1 MRPLRPGA
9 LPSDTSL
16 RFALVLA
23 AVVAASLYLFQAM
36 WFLIRGRTFLDV
48 VVACM
53 DRAGTDQVVT
63 SEALDALL
71 GRGEACRA
79 DVSRE
84 QAGAVLLGVLAVL
97 VVAWAL
103 YRTWPGWRE
112 RRRHLVALDDPES
125 ALLRAAVEGLADA
138 AGVRPVPLLRVAAT
152 DPAVAGF
159 AYGAG
164 RRMRLG
170 LSGGLVVT
178 QVLDPPA
185 FDAVVRHEL
194 GHVADRDV
202 RWTGYAICAWWSFV
216 VVALSPVVV
225 SFATRDAAYLLRLGW
240 RTVAL
245 ALLVGMSITAL
256 LRTRELYADA
266 RAHEWGSGPALDRL
280 LATGDRPVRARPGWR
295 RPGALRLHPRPDQRR
310 ALLADPD
317 GLFSASG
324 WVALGAGIATGTAFA
339 SLADLAY
346 LVLPTTASFTVA
358 ALLVAPLLAAV
369 LCLVAWRVALV
380 EVVRDGSRPA
390 AAPLGV
396 GAGVGLA
403 VAPLLSIEAAVGGV
417 ASDAAGWAGYG
428 VWAAAMVGVGVL
440 LAQWVT
446 ATARLGVTAAVRSRG
461 GAVGNVLA
469 HVAATSVMV
478 VVWLA
483 AGAQALLLLAA
494 LGPGAA
500 MEVPVWALLPALV
513 LGGGAVGAPLVLLA
527 LLLGPPILAWRR
539 LRSGSPMAGWFWR
552 DRGPTLPGDLPAEP
566 EAARTVPSPSPV
578 VLPGLGAGVIA
589 GLLPLGVLLAGE
601 VLDPRVRQS
610 DALAVALGR
619 AVESGMLVAGAVA
632 GVVAVGLLPRR
643 WWPLALGST
652 LVALAVAVAIAWV
665 VLSANRMGMLAH
677 RPGPTGLLGPTGVR
691 ELLLR
696 PAGRAVVPCALL
708 VAGLGGLRAARTGP
722 PAVPAPT
729 PVPAPGAPGPLP
741 GRPPGQAGR
750 RRPAVRLLLPALLC
764 AALVAPV
771 VATVPWLT
779 VPLLSVPGVEVV
791 LPAQW
796 RGTADP
802 RGGTLVMTTVAQ
814 DVQVAI
820 MPIAAPAPRAAGGT
834 LVVGG
839 ISAPVVGGR
848 DRGPERVLAFD
859 AATPAGPRRILVIG
873 TPEALARR
881 EVELQ
886 RLLDSVRW
894 VPLA

>member
-53 DRAGTDQVVT
+53 DRAGTDPVAT

-71 GRGEACRA
+71 GQGEECRA

-103 YRTWPGWRE
+103 YRAWPAWRE
-112 RRRHLVALDDPES
+112 RRRDLVALDDPES
-125 ALLRAAVEGLADA
+125 AALRAAVEGLAAA
-138 AGVRPVPLLRVAAT
+138 AGVRPVPLLRVAVT

-178 QVLDPPA
+178 QVLDPQA

-216 VVALSPVVV
+216 VVALAPVVV

-245 ALLVGMSITAL
+245 ALLVGLSITAL

-280 LATGDRPVRARPGWR
+280 LATGGRPGRR
-295 RPGALRLHPRPDQRR
+295 RPAALRLHPRPDQRR

-317 GLFSASG
+317 GLFSSSG

-380 EVVRDGSRPA
+380 EVVRDSSRPA

-428 VWAAAMVGVGVL
+428 LWAAAMVGLGVL
-440 LAQWVT
+440 LAHWVT
-446 ATARLGVTAAVRSRG
+446 ATARLGVTAAVGSGG
-461 GAVGNVLA
+461 GAGGNLLA

-478 VVWLA
+478 AVWLA

-500 MEVPVWALLPALV
+500 LGVPVWALLPALA

-527 LLLGPPILAWRR
+527 LLLGPPILTWRR
-539 LRSGSPMAGWFWR
+539 LRSGSSIAGWFWR

-566 EAARTVPSPSPV
+566 EAARTVPSLSPV

-632 GVVAVGLLPRR
+632 GVVAVSLLPRR

-652 LVALAVAVAIAWV
+652 LVALTVAVVIAWV

-677 RPGPTGLLGPTGVR
+677 RPGPTGLLGPTGIR

-750 RRPAVRLLLPALLC
+750 RRPAVSLLLPALLC

-771 VATVPWLT
+771 VAAVPRLT

-791 LPAQW
+791 LPAEW
-796 RGTADP
+796 RGTADA

-820 MPIAAPAPRAAGGT
+820 MPVAVPAPRAAGGT

-839 ISAPVVGGR
+839 VCAPVVGGR

-881 EVELQ
+881 EVELR